1 MRALVLAS
9 LVAAVRAHFALTTAA
24 SGGAKYSTMA
34 DAYVVEDIDR
44 SQFSDRVG
52 VAKGHAASHTLTHA
66 RSTTPL
72 PPLPPPGTAFCE
84 YPYIWFKFEKPDD
97 FDKLMLGGTV
107 PVIERFFD
115 TRIAAAVIGP
125 GLATDDTSKLP
136 AAIVAQV

>member
-1 MRALVLAS
+1 MMRALVLAS
-9 LVAAVRAHFALTTAA
+9 LVAAVRTHFALTTAA

-34 DAYVVEDIDR
+34 DAYVVEHIDR

-52 VAKGHAASHTLTHA
+52 VAKGH
-66 RSTTPL
+66 
-72 PPLPPPGTAFCE
+72 
-84 YPYIWFKFEKPDD
+84 FEKPDD

-125 GLATDDTSKLP
+125 GLATDDISKLP

>member
-1 MRALVLAS
+1 MS
-9 LVAAVRAHFALTTAA
+9 
-24 SGGAKYSTMA
+24 
-34 DAYVVEDIDR
+34 
-44 SQFSDRVG
+44 
-52 VAKGHAASHTLTHA
+52 VAKGHAASHPHA
-66 RSTTPL
+66 RALNAPSP
-72 PPLPPPGTAFCE
+72 PPPGTAFCE

>member
-1 MRALVLAS
+1 MWQRATLPA
-9 LVAAVRAHFALTTAA
+9 
-24 SGGAKYSTMA
+24 
-34 DAYVVEDIDR
+34 
-44 SQFSDRVG
+44 
-52 VAKGHAASHTLTHA
+52 TLTHA
-66 RSTTPL
+66 RST
-72 PPLPPPGTAFCE
+72 PPAPPPPGTAFCE

>member
-1 MRALVLAS
+1 MMRALVLAS

-44 SQFSDRVG
+44 SQFSDRIG
-52 VAKGHAASHTLTHA
+52 KGPRCQPPSRTRAQ
-66 RSTTPL
+66 RPL
-72 PPLPPPGTAFCE
+72 PPPPGTAFCE